1 MKKPSRGLWFLLEKI
16 GIKNQLDLEIAKRYW
31 HHPYFVKKMLALSKA
46 QLKQDVF
53 VACELKQWKKN
64 SSRYFVEF
72 GATNGIDLSNT
83 YLLEKEFGW
92 SGLLIEPGK
101 TWQTELVKNRNC
113 LIDFRCVA
121 SESGLSVLF
130 NETSIPELSTMND
143 FSNSDSHSEARTH
156 GSKYEVTTV
165 SLDSLLEEY
174 GCPDEIDYLS
184 IDTEGSEYSILQKFN
199 FKKWSFKVITVEHN
213 FTEMRE
219 SIFNLLTKNG
229 YRRVLYDLNSWD
241 DWYVKK

>member
-92 SGLLIEPGK
+92 SGLLVEPGK
-101 TWQTELVKNRNC
+101 IWQTELVKNRNC

-165 SLDSLLEEY
+165 SLDSLLEEF

-199 FKKWSFKVITVEHN
+199 FKKWSFKVVTVEHN

-219 SIFNLLTKNG
+219 LIFNLLTKNG
-229 YRRVLYDLNSWD
+229 YRHVMQDITSWD

>member
-1 MKKPSRGLWFLLEKI
+1 MSH
-16 GIKNQLDLEIAKRYW
+16 Q
-31 HHPYFVKKMLALSKA
+31 S
-46 QLKQDVF
+46 
-53 VACELKQWKKN
+53 
-64 SSRYFVEF
+64 
-72 GATNGIDLSNT
+72 
-83 YLLEKEFGW
+83 
-92 SGLLIEPGK
+92 
-101 TWQTELVKNRNC
+101 LVYQYY
-113 LIDFRCVA
+113 
-121 SESGLSVLF
+121 
-130 NETSIPELSTMND
+130 
-143 FSNSDSHSEARTH
+143 SEARTH